1 MFWCTLSR
9 KINNHFTNT
18 NMNRGI
24 KDLRLANSF
33 ETPTALSKN
42 VAVGSMS
49 FDFHCTNDYYL
60 NDTRTQFVFVQNH
73 ISTSANNRSF
83 QQFLS
88 RKLAQITKY
97 ICVVRINQQDH
108 LPSFSN
114 YSISYQWN
122 ACGDFLGKSFNL
134 CGFDK
139 GKSRLNILLCGGYS
153 NPTYNWI
160 KLTIFL
166 VFR

>member
-1 MFWCTLSR
+1 MHLSANFKLKTRKAPSMLCYIFLAKFHEKIEKMFWFTLSR

-24 KDLRLANSF
+24 KDLRRANSF

-73 ISTSANNRSF
+73 ISTSENNRSF

-88 RKLAQITKY
+88 RKLAQLTKIY
-97 ICVVRINQQDH
+97 
-108 LPSFSN
+108 
-114 YSISYQWN
+114 
-122 ACGDFLGKSFNL
+122 L
-134 CGFDK
+134 CSK
-139 GKSRLNILLCGGYS
+139 N
-153 NPTYNWI
+153 
-160 KLTIFL
+160 
-166 VFR
+166 